1 MQYILKDGSGRF
13 EEPAL
18 HPRFELG
25 PDDIH
30 PVHAAQQGGLVAVC
44 IGTGDPEPDPCAVA
58 VGEDALEVRV
68 RAHHIVSGLH
78 HRFILFEG
86 VDIPPEP
93 EARAAF
99 HPRGLEDLPAKP
111 ERHIRVL
118 PDLQPV
124 EAHQAQQGE
133 GVLGLKEAVFIM
145 FLSAHSS
152 LFFVRENRILNVA
165 SQGASRPKLPSGDYA
180 PQVNFGVTKW
190 VPDLHFIRHFF
201 TSYNTPKRGLGRL
214 AFGGRIM

>member
-25 PDDIH
+25 PDGVH
-30 PVHAAQQGGLVAVC
+30 PIHAAQQGGLVAVRVC
-44 IGTGDPEPDPCAVA
+44 ARDPEADPCAVA
-58 VGEDALEVRV
+58 VGEKALEVRV
-68 RAHHIVSGLH
+68 RAHHLVAGLH
-78 HRFILFEG
+78 HRFILFVG
-86 VDIPPEP
+86 VYIPPDP
-93 EARAAF
+93 EARAAY
-99 HPRGLEDLPAKP
+99 HPRGLENLPAEA

-133 GVLGLKEAVFIM
+133 GVLGLKEAVFVM

-152 LFFVRENRILNVA
+152 LFL
-165 SQGASRPKLPSGDYA
+165 YA
-180 PQVNFGVTKW
+180 K
-190 VPDLHFIRHFF
+190 IR
-201 TSYNTPKRGLGRL
+201 Y
-214 AFGGRIM
+214 